1 MTDNKML
8 LKEFSKIYASCNKA
22 KQGAIVEL
30 AKIDEKYRKLAEK
43 EKEEL
48 NELVKTLES
57 QMEMYGKYLGLVKN
71 EDEPEPEQEEP
82 SYITCVKEEEEEK
95 PIEDTIFPENNEP
108 EPVEEK
114 AEEPEKTGMTK
125 EEIVAGLE
133 SAGFVNIEE
142 VIKEEKEEKKEAVVE
157 DIPELGNVQWPDD
170 DNVKLDSN
178 GWPEWP
184 EA

>member
-22 KQGAIVEL
+22 KQGAIVER
-30 AKIDEKYRKLAEK
+30 AKIDEKDRKLAEK

-48 NELVKTLES
+48 NELVNTLES

-71 EDEPEPEQEEP
+71 EDEPEQEEP
-82 SYITCVKEEEEEK
+82 DSVKEEDEEEK
-95 PIEDTIFPENNEP
+95 QIEDTIFPENNDP

-114 AEEPEKTGMTK
+114 VEEPEKTGMTK
-125 EEIVAGLE
+125 DEIVAGLE
-133 SAGFVNIEE
+133 SAGFVNIED

-157 DIPELGNVQWPDD
+157 DIPELGNVQWPEDE
-170 DNVKLDSN
+170 NVKLDSN

>member
-43 EKEEL
+43 EKEDL

-57 QMEMYGKYLGLVKN
+57 QMEIYGNYLGLNKTENAV
-71 EDEPEPEQEEP
+71 EETEEAESETVVEEP
-82 SYITCVKEEEEEK
+82 VIT
-95 PIEDTIFPENNEP
+95 DTIFPENNDSEQ
-108 EPVEEK
+108 VEE
-114 AEEPEKTGMTK
+114 TK
-125 EEIVAGLE
+125 EEKKGMTVDDIVSGLE
-133 SAGFVNIEE
+133 SAGIVNIDE
-142 VIKEEKEEKKEAVVE
+142 VVKEEKEEKKEAVVE
-157 DIPELGNVQWPDD
+157 DIPELNNVQWPDGD
-170 DNVKLDSN
+170 DVKLDAN

>member
-48 NELVKTLES
+48 NELVNTLES

-71 EDEPEPEQEEP
+71 EDEPEQEEP
-82 SYITCVKEEEEEK
+82 DSVKEEDEEEK
-95 PIEDTIFPENNEP
+95 QIEDTIFPENNDP

-114 AEEPEKTGMTK
+114 VEEPEKTGMTK
-125 EEIVAGLE
+125 DEIVAGLE
-133 SAGFVNIEE
+133 SAGFVNIED

-157 DIPELGNVQWPDD
+157 DIPELGNVQWPEDE
-170 DNVKLDSN
+170 NVKLDSN

>member
-43 EKEEL
+43 EKEQL

-57 QMEMYGKYLGLVKN
+57 QMEIYGNYLGLNKTDDAAEETADAETEN
-71 EDEPEPEQEEP
+71 ETEEDA
-82 SYITCVKEEEEEK
+82 IT
-95 PIEDTIFPENNEP
+95 DTIFPENNE
-108 EPVEEK
+108 EVKEEEVVEEPK
-114 AEEPEKTGMTK
+114 EEKKGMTVDD
-125 EEIVAGLE
+125 IVSGLE
-133 SAGFVNIEE
+133 SAGFVNIDE
-142 VIKEEKEEKKEAVVE
+142 VVKEKEEEKKEAVIE
-157 DIPELGNVQWPDD
+157 DIPEVGNVQWPEDED
-170 DNVKLDSN
+170 VKLGDN

>member
-71 EDEPEPEQEEP
+71 EDEPEQEEP
-82 SYITCVKEEEEEK
+82 DSVKEEDEEEK
-95 PIEDTIFPENNEP
+95 QIEDTIFPENNEP

-114 AEEPEKTGMTK
+114 AEESEKTGMTK

-157 DIPELGNVQWPDD
+157 DIPELGNVQWPED

>member
-48 NELVKTLES
+48 NELVKTLEE
-57 QMEMYGKYLGLVKN
+57 QMEMYGNYLGLNKTETVV
-71 EDEPEPEQEEP
+71 EETEEAEPETETETVAEEP
-82 SYITCVKEEEEEK
+82 V
-95 PIEDTIFPENNEP
+95 IEDTIFPENNE
-108 EPVEEK
+108 EPKEEK
-114 AEEPEKTGMTK
+114 KGMTMDD
-125 EEIVAGLE
+125 IVETVE
-133 SAGFVNIEE
+133 SAGIVNIDE
-142 VIKEEKEEKKEAVVE
+142 VVKEEEKEEKKEAVVE
-157 DIPELGNVQWPDD
+157 DIPELNNVQWPDGD
-170 DNVKLDSN
+170 DVKLDAN